1 MMELRTLLYGYNKH
15 QFRFYPNSDESV
27 VVKMIFD
34 EYISGKTLQQIAD
47 RLTAKQIVY
56 YKDKTVWNKNMV
68 RRILENRHYIGD
80 EEYPAI
86 ITADEFEK
94 ANKKRLSKGGERV
107 TDTVQEKYFKHH
119 TVCGQCGGRFTRRRN
134 WSKTREKW
142 YCTCG
147 CKNTVYIDDKLFYSQ
162 IHSIISRV
170 IAEPVLLNVLPQ
182 EDSSCA
188 LTPEVMRAD
197 KEIDRMTERKT
208 IDFLPVKKAIFS
220 NVSDKFDCCTLDRA
234 KAFSGVLMQYYGE
247 QTASDTMNIKVLEDT
262 VDKITVDENGIV
274 SVEFL
279 NGCRISKED
288 SNGNSSNTQTENYN

>member
-1 MMELRTLLYGYNKH
+1 MEFRTLLYGYNKH
-15 QFRFYPNSDESV
+15 QFRFYLNSDEST

-47 RLTAKQIVY
+47 RLTTEQIVY
-56 YKDKTVWNKNMV
+56 YKDKTAWNKNMV

-86 ITADEFEK
+86 IPVDAFEK
-94 ANKKRLSKGGERV
+94 ANKKRLNKGGERV
-107 TDTVQEKYFKHH
+107 TDTAQEKFFKYH
-119 TVCGQCGGRFTRRRN
+119 TVCGQCGGRFTRRRT

-162 IHSIISRV
+162 IHSIINRV
-170 IAEPVLLNVLPQ
+170 IAEPALLNMLPQ
-182 EDSSCA
+182 KNSLCA

-197 KEIDRMTERKT
+197 KEIDRMTERKN

-234 KAFSGVLMQYYGE
+234 KAFGGVLMQYYEG
-247 QTASDTMNIKVLEDT
+247 QTASGTINIRVLEDT
-262 VDKITVDENGIV
+262 VDRIIVDENGIV

>member
-15 QFRFYPNSDESV
+15 QFRFYPNSDESA

-34 EYISGKTLQQIAD
+34 EYISGKTLQQIAN

-86 ITADEFEK
+86 VTADEFEK

-107 TDTVQEKYFKHH
+107 TDTVQEKFFKYH
-119 TVCGQCGGRFTRRRN
+119 TVCGQCGSRFTRRRT

-170 IAEPVLLNVLPQ
+170 IAEPSLLNVLPQ
-182 EDSSCA
+182 ENCLCA

-197 KEIDRMTERKT
+197 KEIDRMTERKN

-220 NVSDKFDCCTLDRA
+220 NVYNKFDCCTLDRV

-247 QTASDTMNIKVLEDT
+247 QTVSDAINIKVLEET

>member
-1 MMELRTLLYGYNKH
+1 MEMRTLLYGYNKH
-15 QFRFYPNSDESV
+15 QFRFYPNSDESD

-86 ITADEFEK
+86 IPVDAFEK

-107 TDTVQEKYFKHH
+107 TDTAQEKFFKYH
-119 TVCGQCGGRFTRRRN
+119 TVCGQCGSRFTRRRN

-170 IAEPVLLNVLPQ
+170 IAEPALLNMLPR
-182 EDSSCA
+182 ENSLCA
-188 LTPEVMRAD
+188 LTTEVMRAE
-197 KEIDRMTERKT
+197 KEIDRMTERKN
-208 IDFLPVKKAIFS
+208 IAFLPVKKAIFS

-247 QTASDTMNIKVLEDT
+247 QTASDAINIKVIEDT
-262 VDKITVDENGIV
+262 VDKITVDGNGIV

-288 SNGNSSNTQTENYN
+288 SNGNSSNTKTENYN

>member
-1 MMELRTLLYGYNKH
+1 MEFRTLLYGYNKH
-15 QFRFYPNSDESV
+15 QFRVYLNSDESD

-56 YKDKTVWNKNMV
+56 YKDKTAWNKNMV

-86 ITADEFEK
+86 IPVDAFEK

-107 TDTVQEKYFKHH
+107 TDTAQEKFFKYH
-119 TVCGQCGGRFTRRRN
+119 TVCGQCGSRFTRRRN

-162 IHSIISRV
+162 IHAIISRV
-170 IAEPVLLNVLPQ
+170 IAEPALLNMLPR
-182 EDSSCA
+182 ENSLCA
-188 LTPEVMRAD
+188 LTPEVMRAE
-197 KEIDRMTERKT
+197 KEIDRMTERKN
-208 IDFLPVKKAIFS
+208 IAFLPVKKAIFS
-220 NVSDKFDCCTLDRA
+220 NVSDKFDCCTLDRT

-247 QTASDTMNIKVLEDT
+247 QTASDAINIKVIEDT

>member
-1 MMELRTLLYGYNKH
+1 MELRTLLYGYNKH
-15 QFRFYPNSDESV
+15 QFRFYPNSDESA

-56 YKDKTVWNKNMV
+56 YKDKTAWNKNMV

-86 ITADEFEK
+86 VTADEFEK

-107 TDTVQEKYFKHH
+107 TDTVQEKFFKYH
-119 TVCGQCGGRFTRRRN
+119 TVCGKCGGRFTRRRT

-142 YCTCG
+142 CCTCG

-170 IAEPVLLNVLPQ
+170 IAEPALLNVLPQ
-182 EDSSCA
+182 ENSLCA

-197 KEIDRMTERKT
+197 KEIDRMTERKN

-247 QTASDTMNIKVLEDT
+247 QTASDTINIKVLEDT

>member
-1 MMELRTLLYGYNKH
+1 MELRTLLYGYNKH
-15 QFRFYPNSDESV
+15 QFRFYPNSDESA

-56 YKDKTVWNKNMV
+56 YKDKTAWNKNMV

-86 ITADEFEK
+86 IPVDAFEK

-107 TDTVQEKYFKHH
+107 TDTAQEKFFKYH

-162 IHSIISRV
+162 IHSIISRI
-170 IAEPVLLNVLPQ
+170 IAEPSLLNVLPQ
-182 EDSSCA
+182 ENSLCA

-197 KEIDRMTERKT
+197 KEIDRMTERKN

-234 KAFSGVLMQYYGE
+234 KAFSGVLMRYYGE
-247 QTASDTMNIKVLEDT
+247 QTASDAIKIKVLEDT
-262 VDKITVDENGIV
+262 VDKITVDENGII

-288 SNGNSSNTQTENYN
+288 NNGNSSNTQTENYN

>member
-1 MMELRTLLYGYNKH
+1 MELRTLLYGYNKH
-15 QFRFYPNSDESV
+15 QFRFYPNSDESA

-86 ITADEFEK
+86 IPVDAFEK

-107 TDTVQEKYFKHH
+107 TDTAQEKFFKYH
-119 TVCGQCGGRFTRRRN
+119 TVCGQCGSRFTRRRN

-162 IHSIISRV
+162 IHAIISRV
-170 IAEPVLLNVLPQ
+170 IAEPSLLNMLLQ
-182 EDSSCA
+182 ENSLCA

-197 KEIDRMTERKT
+197 KEIDRMTERKN
-208 IDFLPVKKAIFS
+208 IDFLPVKKAIFT

-247 QTASDTMNIKVLEDT
+247 QTASDNMNIKVLEDT
-262 VDKITVDENGIV
+262 VDKITVDGNGIV

>member
-1 MMELRTLLYGYNKH
+1 
-15 QFRFYPNSDESV
+15 
-27 VVKMIFD
+27 
-34 EYISGKTLQQIAD
+34 
-47 RLTAKQIVY
+47 
-56 YKDKTVWNKNMV
+56 MV

-86 ITADEFEK
+86 VTADEFEK

-107 TDTVQEKYFKHH
+107 TDTVQEKFFKYH

-162 IHSIISRV
+162 IHSIVSRV
-170 IAEPVLLNVLPQ
+170 IAEPSLLNMLLQ
-182 EDSSCA
+182 ENSLCA

-197 KEIDRMTERKT
+197 KEIDRMTERKN

-247 QTASDTMNIKVLEDT
+247 QTASDNMNIKVLEDT
-262 VDKITVDENGIV
+262 VDKITVDGNGIV

>member
-1 MMELRTLLYGYNKH
+1 MEFRTLLYGYNKH
-15 QFRFYPNSDESV
+15 QFRFYLNSDEST

-47 RLTAKQIVY
+47 RLTAEQIVY

-86 ITADEFEK
+86 VTADEFEK

-107 TDTVQEKYFKHH
+107 TDTVQEKFFKYH
-119 TVCGQCGGRFTRRRN
+119 TVCGKCAGRFTRRRT

-147 CKNTVYIDDKLFYSQ
+147 CKNAVYIDDKLFYSQ

-170 IAEPVLLNVLPQ
+170 IAEPALLNMLPQ
-182 EDSSCA
+182 ENSLCA
-188 LTPEVMRAD
+188 FTPEVMRAD
-197 KEIDRMTERKT
+197 KEIDRMTERKN

-220 NVSDKFDCCTLDRA
+220 NVSDKFDCCTLDRV

-247 QTASDTMNIKVLEDT
+247 QTASDTINIRVLEDT
-262 VDKITVDENGIV
+262 VDRIIVDENGIV

-279 NGCRISKED
+279 NGFRISKED

>member
-1 MMELRTLLYGYNKH
+1 MEFRTLLYGYNKH
-15 QFRFYPNSDESV
+15 QFRVYLNSDECT

-47 RLTAKQIVY
+47 RLTAEQIVY
-56 YKDKTVWNKNMV
+56 YKDKTMWSKNIV
-68 RRILENRHYIGD
+68 RRILENQHYIGD

-86 ITADEFEK
+86 VTADEFEK

-107 TDTVQEKYFKHH
+107 TDTVQEKFFKYH

-170 IAEPVLLNVLPQ
+170 IAEPALLNMLSQ
-182 EDSSCA
+182 ENSLCA

-197 KEIDRMTERKT
+197 KEIDRMTERKN

-234 KAFSGVLMQYYGE
+234 RAFSGVLMQYYGE
-247 QTASDTMNIKVLEDT
+247 QTISDTINIKVLEDT
-262 VDKITVDENGIV
+262 VDRIIVDENGIV

>member
-1 MMELRTLLYGYNKH
+1 MEFRTLLYGYNKH
-15 QFRFYPNSDESV
+15 QFRVYLNSDECT

-47 RLTAKQIVY
+47 RLTAEQIVY
-56 YKDKTVWNKNMV
+56 YKDKTMWSKNIV
-68 RRILENRHYIGD
+68 RRILENQHYIGD

-86 ITADEFEK
+86 VTADEFEK

-107 TDTVQEKYFKHH
+107 TDTVQEKFFKYH

-170 IAEPVLLNVLPQ
+170 IAEPALLNMLSQ
-182 EDSSCA
+182 ENSLCA

-197 KEIDRMTERKT
+197 KEIDRMTERKN

-234 KAFSGVLMQYYGE
+234 KAFSNVLMQYYEE
-247 QTASDTMNIKVLEDT
+247 QTASGTINIKVLEDT

>member
-1 MMELRTLLYGYNKH
+1 MELRTLLYGYNKH
-15 QFRFYPNSDESV
+15 QFRFYPNSDEST

-47 RLTAKQIVY
+47 CLTAKQIVY
-56 YKDKTVWNKNMV
+56 YKDKTAWNKNMV

-86 ITADEFEK
+86 VTADEFEK
-94 ANKKRLSKGGERV
+94 ANKKRLSKGGEQI
-107 TDTVQEKYFKHH
+107 TDTVQEKFFKHH
-119 TVCGQCGGRFTRRRN
+119 TVCGQCGGRFTRRRT

-147 CKNTVYIDDKLFYSQ
+147 CKNTVYIDDKLFYGQ

-170 IAEPVLLNVLPQ
+170 IAEPSLLNVLPQ
-182 EDSSCA
+182 ENSLCA

-197 KEIDRMTERKT
+197 KEIDRMTERKN

-247 QTASDTMNIKVLEDT
+247 QTASDAINIKVLEDT
-262 VDKITVDENGIV
+262 VDRIIVDENGIV

-288 SNGNSSNTQTENYN
+288 SNGNSSNTKTENYN

>member
-1 MMELRTLLYGYNKH
+1 MEMRTLLYGYNKH
-15 QFRFYPNSDESV
+15 QFRFYPNSDESD

-47 RLTAKQIVY
+47 RLTAEQIVY
-56 YKDKTVWNKNMV
+56 YKDKTAWNKNMV

-86 ITADEFEK
+86 IPVDAFEK

-107 TDTVQEKYFKHH
+107 TDTAQEKLFKYH
-119 TVCGQCGGRFTRRRN
+119 TVCGQCGSRFTRRRN

-170 IAEPVLLNVLPQ
+170 IAEPALLNMLPR
-182 EDSSCA
+182 ENSLCA
-188 LTPEVMRAD
+188 LTPEVMRAE
-197 KEIDRMTERKT
+197 KEIDRMTERKN

-247 QTASDTMNIKVLEDT
+247 QTASDAINIKVLEDT
-262 VDKITVDENGIV
+262 VDKITVDENGII

-288 SNGNSSNTQTENYN
+288 NNGNSSNTQTENYN

>member
-1 MMELRTLLYGYNKH
+1 MEFRTLLYGYNKH
-15 QFRFYPNSDESV
+15 QFRFYLNSDEST

-47 RLTAKQIVY
+47 RLTAEQIVY
-56 YKDKTVWNKNMV
+56 YKDKTVWSKNIV

-86 ITADEFEK
+86 VTADEFEK

-107 TDTVQEKYFKHH
+107 TDTVQEKFFKYH
-119 TVCGQCGGRFTRRRN
+119 TVCGQCAGRFTRRRT

-147 CKNTVYIDDKLFYSQ
+147 CKNAVYIDDKLFYSQ

-170 IAEPVLLNVLPQ
+170 IAEPALLNMLPQ
-182 EDSSCA
+182 ENSLCA

-197 KEIDRMTERKT
+197 KEIDRMTERKN

-220 NVSDKFDCCTLDRA
+220 NVSDKFDCCTLDRV

-247 QTASDTMNIKVLEDT
+247 QTASDTINIRVLEDT
-262 VDKITVDENGIV
+262 VDRIIVDENGIV

-279 NGCRISKED
+279 NGFRISKED

>member
-1 MMELRTLLYGYNKH
+1 MELRTLLYGYNKH
-15 QFRFYPNSDESV
+15 QFRFYPNSDESA

-86 ITADEFEK
+86 IPVDAFEK

-107 TDTVQEKYFKHH
+107 TDTAQEKFFKYH
-119 TVCGQCGGRFTRRRN
+119 TVCGQCGSRFTRRRN

-162 IHSIISRV
+162 IHAIISRV
-170 IAEPVLLNVLPQ
+170 IAEPSLLNMLLQ
-182 EDSSCA
+182 ENSLCA

-197 KEIDRMTERKT
+197 KEIDRMTERKN

-247 QTASDTMNIKVLEDT
+247 QTASDNMNIKVLEDT
-262 VDKITVDENGIV
+262 VDKITVDGNGIV

>member
-1 MMELRTLLYGYNKH
+1 MKEQKYHLYLSK
-15 QFRFYPNSDESV
+15 
-27 VVKMIFD
+27 D
-34 EYISGKTLQQIAD
+34 EYSEVLQSLIRLKNSLIAQGRYTD
-47 RLTAKQIVY
+47 AV
-56 YKDKTVWNKNMV
+56 DD
-68 RRILENRHYIGD
+68 IL
-80 EEYPAI
+80 
-86 ITADEFEK
+86 
-94 ANKKRLSKGGERV
+94 
-107 TDTVQEKYFKHH
+107 
-119 TVCGQCGGRFTRRRN
+119 
-134 WSKTREKW
+134 
-142 YCTCG
+142 CG

-170 IAEPVLLNVLPQ
+170 IAEPALLNMLSQ
-182 EDSSCA
+182 ENSLCA

-197 KEIDRMTERKT
+197 KEIDRMTERKN

-247 QTASDTMNIKVLEDT
+247 QTASDTINIRVLEDT